1 LRDFFIF
8 VFQIFKT
15 KSIMK
20 KLMVIDCC
28 MREGSRTERILTPVV
43 EALSSRYEVE
53 RIEVEDLHLTAVDSR
68 VLEER
73 ASGYV
78 PEEIVALSRRLA
90 SASRI
95 VIAAPFW
102 DMSFPAALKVFFENM
117 SLFNITFADD
127 GEKCVGLCS
136 CERVLYI
143 TTRGMNIHTGDDI
156 EQGTPYIK
164 ALSRLWGLGD
174 VITVAAENMDYSTD
188 VQVEEKI
195 KRAIDEALT
204 ICKDF

>member
-1 LRDFFIF
+1 
-8 VFQIFKT
+8 
-15 KSIMK
+15 MK

-28 MREGSRTERILTPVV
+28 MREGSRTERILNPVV

-53 RIEVEDLHLTAVDSR
+53 RIKVEDLHLTAVDSR

-164 ALSRLWGLGD
+164 ALGRLWGLGD

-195 KRAIDEALT
+195 KRDAKI
-204 ICKDF
+204 

>member
-1 LRDFFIF
+1 
-8 VFQIFKT
+8 
-15 KSIMK
+15 MK

-28 MREGSRTERILTPVV
+28 MREGSRTERILNPVV

-53 RIEVEDLHLTAVDSR
+53 RIKVEDLHLTAVDSR

-164 ALSRLWGLGD
+164 ALGRLWGLGD

>member
-1 LRDFFIF
+1 
-8 VFQIFKT
+8 
-15 KSIMK
+15 MK

-28 MREGSRTERILTPVV
+28 MREGSRTARILNPVID
-43 EALSSRYEVE
+43 ALSSRYDVE
-53 RIEVEDLHLTAVDSR
+53 YIRVEDLHLAAVDSR

-78 PEEIVALSRRLA
+78 PEEIVAISRRLA
-90 SASRI
+90 AASRI

-102 DMSFPAALKVFFENM
+102 DMSFPSALKVFFENM

-136 CERVLYI
+136 CKRVLYI
-143 TTRGMNIHTGDDI
+143 TTRGMNIHTGDAQ
-156 EQGTPYIK
+156 EQASPYIK
-164 ALSRLWGLGD
+164 AISSLWGLGE
-174 VITVAAENMDYSTD
+174 VITIAAENMDYSTD

-195 KRAIDEALT
+195 KRAIDQALDV
-204 ICKDF
+204 CKDF

>member
-1 LRDFFIF
+1 
-8 VFQIFKT
+8 
-15 KSIMK
+15 MK

-28 MREGSRTERILTPVV
+28 MREGSRTERILNPVV

-78 PEEIVALSRRLA
+78 PEEIVAISRRLA

>member
-1 LRDFFIF
+1 
-8 VFQIFKT
+8 
-15 KSIMK
+15 MK

-28 MREGSRTERILTPVV
+28 MREGSRTERILNPVV

-53 RIEVEDLHLTAVDSR
+53 RIKVEDLHLTAVDSR

>member
-1 LRDFFIF
+1 
-8 VFQIFKT
+8 
-15 KSIMK
+15 MK
-20 KLMVIDCC
+20 KLVVIDCC
-28 MREGSRTERILTPVV
+28 MRAESRTKQILNPVV
-43 EALSSRYEVE
+43 EALSLRYDVE
-53 RIEVEDLHLTAVDSR
+53 HIDVASLGLKAVDSV
-68 VLEER
+68 VLDER

-78 PEEIVALSRRLA
+78 PEEIVSMARRIA
-90 SASRI
+90 NAHRI

-156 EQGTPYIK
+156 EQGVPYIK
-164 ALSRLWGLGD
+164 ALSRLWGMGD
-174 VITVAAENMDYSTD
+174 VMCVSAQNLDYSTD
-188 VQVEEKI
+188 DEIKEKI

>member
-1 LRDFFIF
+1 
-8 VFQIFKT
+8 
-15 KSIMK
+15 MK

-28 MREGSRTERILTPVV
+28 MREGSRTERILNPVV

>member
-1 LRDFFIF
+1 
-8 VFQIFKT
+8 
-15 KSIMK
+15 MK

-28 MREGSRTERILTPVV
+28 MREGSRTARILNPVI
-43 EALSSRYEVE
+43 EALSSRYDVE
-53 RIEVEDLHLTAVDSR
+53 RVRVEDLHLTAVDSR

-78 PEEIVALSRRLA
+78 PDEIVAISRRLA
-90 SASRI
+90 SATRI

-102 DMSFPAALKVFFENM
+102 DMSFPSALKVFFENM

-143 TTRGMNIHTGDDI
+143 TTRGMNIHTGDAL
-156 EQGTPYIK
+156 EQATPYIK
-164 ALSRLWGLGD
+164 AISSLWGLGE
-174 VITVAAENMDYSTD
+174 VKTIAAENMDYSTD

>member
-1 LRDFFIF
+1 
-8 VFQIFKT
+8 
-15 KSIMK
+15 MK

-188 VQVEEKI
+188 VKVEEKI

>member
-1 LRDFFIF
+1 
-8 VFQIFKT
+8 
-15 KSIMK
+15 MK

-28 MREGSRTERILTPVV
+28 MREGSRTERILNPVV
-43 EALSSRYEVE
+43 EALSSRYDIE
-53 RIEVEDLHLTAVDSR
+53 RIKVEDLHLTAVDSR

>member
-1 LRDFFIF
+1 
-8 VFQIFKT
+8 
-15 KSIMK
+15 MK

-28 MREGSRTERILTPVV
+28 MREGSRTARILNPVID
-43 EALSSRYEVE
+43 ALSSRYDVE
-53 RIEVEDLHLTAVDSR
+53 RVRVEDLHLTAVDSR

-78 PEEIVALSRRLA
+78 PDEIVAISRRLA
-90 SASRI
+90 SATRI

-102 DMSFPAALKVFFENM
+102 DMSFPSALKVFFENM

>member
-1 LRDFFIF
+1 
-8 VFQIFKT
+8 
-15 KSIMK
+15 MK

-28 MREGSRTERILTPVV
+28 MREGSRTARILNPVID
-43 EALSSRYEVE
+43 ALSSRYDVE
-53 RIEVEDLHLTAVDSR
+53 RVRVEDLHLTAVDSR

-78 PEEIVALSRRLA
+78 PDEIVAISRRLA
-90 SASRI
+90 SATRI

-143 TTRGMNIHTGDDI
+143 TTRGMNIHTGDAL
-156 EQGTPYIK
+156 EQATPYIK
-164 ALSRLWGLGD
+164 AISSLWGLGE
-174 VITVAAENMDYSTD
+174 VKTIAAENMDYSTD

-204 ICKDF
+204 ICEDF

>member
-1 LRDFFIF
+1 
-8 VFQIFKT
+8 
-15 KSIMK
+15 MK

-53 RIEVEDLHLTAVDSR
+53 RIKVEDLHLTAVDSR

>member
-1 LRDFFIF
+1 
-8 VFQIFKT
+8 
-15 KSIMK
+15 MK

-53 RIEVEDLHLTAVDSR
+53 RVRVEDLHLTAVDSR

-78 PEEIVALSRRLA
+78 PDEIVAISRRLA
-90 SASRI
+90 SATRI

-102 DMSFPAALKVFFENM
+102 DMSFPAALRVFFENM

>member
-1 LRDFFIF
+1 
-8 VFQIFKT
+8 
-15 KSIMK
+15 MK